1 MVVGDGI
8 AERSE
13 AGGEVIELA
22 VVRGYDF
29 AQAGDLGG
37 EIVELA
43 VVPRHSA
50 RDSRQQ
56 LADGSNVRPIDA
68 AHVEI
73 VAVVMRPGQA
83 LRVPRSP
90 DLPCDKVC

>member
-50 RDSRQQ
+50 R
-56 LADGSNVRPIDA
+56 LAA
-68 AHVEI
+68 A
-73 VAVVMRPGQA
+73 AGRRLQCQA
-83 LRVPRSP
+83 H
-90 DLPCDKVC
+90 